1 MILGRKAIRETQDLL
16 VLMDLLGA
24 EGHRVK
30 MVHLELRDCLDHLVF
45 LDVLVLL
52 AHLWWSLL
60 VEGQMKKEVLIHLR
74 FLRFVLKIQRV
85 LVHQESRLSG
95 DLLGK
100 LVLLGVQDLLVQED
114 RRENVEK
121 LVKQVLVETL
131 DQQGVQALQAHLV
144 KQDGMEA
151 MVCPVL
157 QEKLV
162 SLGLLE
168 NRVHQV
174 FQVDGALVE

>member
-1 MILGRKAIRETQDLL
+1 M
-16 VLMDLLGA
+16 MDLLGP
-24 EGHRVK
+24 EGHWVK
-30 MVHLELRDCLDHLVF
+30 MVHLDPRDCLDHLVL
-45 LDVLVLL
+45 LDGLALL

-60 VEGQMKKEVLIHLR
+60 VEGQMKKVVLIHLQ
-74 FLRFVLKIQRV
+74 FLRFVLKIQRA
-85 LVHQESRLSG
+85 LVQQESRLSG

-100 LVLLGVQDLLVQED
+100 MVLLGVQDLLVQED
-114 RRENVEK
+114 RRENVGK
-121 LVKQVLVETL
+121 QVKQVFVEIL
-131 DQQGVQALQAHLV
+131 DQREFQALQAHLV

-151 MVCPVL
+151 TVYLVL

-174 FQVDGALVE
+174 FQVDGALVV